1 MDKKGFTLIELL
13 GSIVILSIL
22 VLITSKAITGILKS
36 GKVDIYESQIKLIE
50 SASKL
55 YIDSNDIV
63 LPNATSSNP
72 TIIRY
77 ILLSDL
83 KESDLLDEEIINPKN
98 NKEFTD
104 DDLIIKI
111 TISYD
116 DKYKRS
122 NVNYEV
128 ITDTSL
134 ISSIRSNYTHVEL

>member
-116 DKYKRS
+116 DKYKKS

>member
-63 LPNATSSNP
+63 LPNATSFNP